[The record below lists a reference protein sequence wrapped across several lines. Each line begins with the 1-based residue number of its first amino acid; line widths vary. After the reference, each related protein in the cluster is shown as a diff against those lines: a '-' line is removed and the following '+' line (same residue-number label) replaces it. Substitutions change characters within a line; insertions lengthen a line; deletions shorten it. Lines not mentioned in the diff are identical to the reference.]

1 RDGGLGGAMLVCVVA
16 LVGLTVH
23 RVVATGRRIAHTA
36 RDIAALAEF
45 TGAVGR
51 ELAAGA
57 RAVDA
62 ADLALG
68 TGRARRRREVLD
80 RLQVLVREV
89 ALGARPADL
98 AGGGEG
104 CDDVRTVMRLWA
116 VSERHGVALGRLMDR
131 FGDDL
136 ASRLVRA
143 GHMRSA
149 LAGARMTE
157 VILLALPCGAVGL
170 GQATGAGSAV
180 FLVGGVG
187 GNAVLLAGTVLA
199 CVGVLWADALT
210 VGALGGVGRRAGP
223 GDARAAVVLDV
234 VAEGTAAGLTT
245 AAAWAAGAS
254 IYGDGGSDGGD
265 GRSGGD
271 GRARGRGLAL
281 RPGRVFGRGLGRE
294 HGRRGQRV
302 GDGETLRLVAGLLA
316 LGAPGDAWD
325 LLDGH
330 PAFGPGARQMV
341 RQSTSGA
348 RVVEV
353 LRAEAARIRRETEDA
368 SRAAGERVLVA
379 VAAPL
384 TLCFLPAFVLVGL
397 VPLVAGLAGR

>member
-1 RDGGLGGAMLVCVVA
+1 MTGVVGGAMLVCVVA

-23 RVVATGRRIAHTA
+23 RVAATGRRIAHTT

-131 FGDDL
+131 VGDDL

-170 GQATGAGSAV
+170 GQATGAGSAA
-180 FLVGGVG
+180 FLVGGVA

-234 VAEGTAAGLTT
+234 VAEATAAGVTT

-254 IYGDGGSDGGD
+254 IYGDGGS
-265 GRSGGD
+265 
-271 GRARGRGLAL
+271 
-281 RPGRVFGRGLGRE
+281 
-294 HGRRGQRV
+294 
-302 GDGETLRLVAGLLA
+302 DGETLRLVAGLLA

-348 RVVEV
+348 RVVDV
-353 LRAEAARIRRETEDA
+353 LRAEATRIRRETEDA